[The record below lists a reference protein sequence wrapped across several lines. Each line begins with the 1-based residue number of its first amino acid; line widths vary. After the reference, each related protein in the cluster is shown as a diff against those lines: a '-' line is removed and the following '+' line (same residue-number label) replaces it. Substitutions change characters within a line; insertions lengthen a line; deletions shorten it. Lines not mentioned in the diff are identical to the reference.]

1 MVLDL
6 GRAEGEIKIPPA
18 KERSEGLRK
27 TFWETQQLFSSFL
40 RGASCP
46 KSPRHAATAAISFML
61 ENEGVVKGE
70 SREAG
75 GKFAATTYRRD
86 FASNV

>member
-1 MVLDL
+1 VEFDL
-6 GRAEGEIKIPPA
+6 GSAEEKRKNPPA
-18 KERSEGLRK
+18 KECSEGLRK

-46 KSPRHAATAAISFML
+46 KSPRLAATAANSFMQ
-61 ENEGVVKGE
+61 ENEGVVKWQL
-70 SREAG
+70 REAG
-75 GKFAATTYRRD
+75 GKFASTTYERD